1 MNSNNENIKQQV
13 LDAIKSG
20 AVKQR
25 PHWYFV
31 LRGILVGTGIAIVL
45 CLAFYLASFILFML
59 RQSGV
64 WFAPS
69 FGLRGWFAFFR
80 SLPWLLIGFS
90 IIFIAALEIM
100 VRRYA
105 FAYREPL
112 SYSILG
118 IVGVVFL
125 GSVIVFETSLH
136 RSLFVQAERRDLP
149 PPIASFYR
157 DYLEQRFDD
166 VHPGLVVA
174 TTSAGF
180 ILQELYDN
188 ATASVVVASDTS
200 LPSRIGIAPSD
211 TVVVFGSEASNVIQA
226 VGIRKVGSDILWIAP
241 PPPQPP
247 ACDATASGC

>member
-1 MNSNNENIKQQV
+1 MNDNGDNIKQEV
-13 LDAIKSG
+13 LKAIESG

-31 LRGILVGTGIAIVL
+31 VRGVLIGTGIAIVL

-59 RQSGV
+59 QQSGV

-69 FGLRGWFAFFR
+69 FGLRGWFSFFR
-80 SLPWLLIGFS
+80 SLPWLLVGFS
-90 IIFIAALEIM
+90 IIFVVALEFM

-112 SYSILG
+112 SYSVLG

-125 GSVIVFETSLH
+125 GSVIIFETSLH
-136 RSLFVQAERRDLP
+136 RSLFIQAERRGLP

-166 VHPGLVVA
+166 VHPGMVVA

-180 ILQELYDN
+180 VIQEAYDN
-188 ATASVVVASDTS
+188 ATASVVVASGTE
-200 LPSRIGIAPSD
+200 LPQGVIAPSD

-226 VGIRKVGSDILWIAP
+226 VGIRKVGSAILWIAP
-241 PPPQPP
+241 ASQQPP
-247 ACDATASGC
+247 ACDATVDGC